1 MTRRATRHG
10 EATVHDLSRAR
21 LIQALRALHS
31 EYGVY
36 EKCDHGHTADDPL
49 ALDIENVGLTC
60 ADGLLDVVCTAC
72 CTRPFYGQTEDCADG
87 HKHLPG
93 SAICPTMAIVD
104 GRDSPW
110 TP

>member
-1 MTRRATRHG
+1 
-10 EATVHDLSRAR
+10 
-21 LIQALRALHS
+21 
-31 EYGVY
+31 
-36 EKCDHGHTADDPL
+36 
-49 ALDIENVGLTC
+49 
-60 ADGLLDVVCTAC
+60 VVCTAC